1 MMRNRLIH
9 WLRDL
14 VQRRRVERDLD
25 EELRL
30 HIEQETHRHIDA
42 GLPPAEAA
50 RRARAEFGGVE
61 AIKDECR
68 ESRDTYGL
76 ESVWLDVR
84 HGLRVMRR
92 YPLFTVTAVLTLG
105 LTIGAVSTL
114 FSLAH
119 TFLMR
124 TLPVPDGHRI
134 VYVEPTR
141 DHGTREGLISYP
153 DYVQLRE
160 SADSFTEL
168 AAIYPTAPLFV
179 TRTGEGRQVN
189 GAVVSENFFRTMR
202 IEPFR
207 GRFFTPAENQ
217 VAGRDRVVVIGHDFW
232 RVWFGGGGD
241 AIGSTLRVNGV
252 AFTVVGIAPP
262 GFTGVSAQPLNVIM
276 PMMMLPVG
284 YRFCDD
290 ALAVDCTVLRMYGR
304 LADEA
309 SVADAAAEV
318 PTLVPAA
325 WRDAEDGANSGGNS
339 GLRATAARGSH
350 LSGVDRDFLNL
361 LAGVGVVLLLA
372 CCANLAGLLL
382 ARGRARGHELAIR
395 VSLGAG
401 RGRLVR
407 QLMIESLVLAFSG
420 GLVGLTLSLAMTGA
434 LNRFFYSIDS
444 SGRALIYSFSLS
456 PAVVGGVL
464 LVSVLGGVLFGTIP
478 ALVTARRGAK
488 AALARGSRSVAGN
501 ERGLGWLIG
510 AQAAMA
516 VALVVVA
523 GLLTAGAREL
533 VSGRGFDPDHV
544 ALLRLRP
551 RLVDY
556 TAEQAQ
562 PYLREV
568 VQRLDALP
576 DVRSTTM
583 VGTGISLFGFRAN
596 VETRG
601 DEPTTLQTGY
611 IEIGP
616 RYFETLGM
624 RLVRGRE
631 FATTDDTNAAPVA
644 IVSEAAASAL
654 WRGADPIGKILRFGE
669 VDHDIVG
676 VVADIAMQNRASAT
690 FPYVYAP
697 FWQNPNHID
706 ARLQVRVTGD
716 PTQAL
721 ALLSDTIHE
730 VDPDVPV
737 SEILPMS
744 WRVAGLFRPQRLSA
758 IAVGYA
764 GILAVFLSALGLY
777 SSLAAAVSRR
787 RRELGV
793 RRAVGASAQGVLWMI
808 VRQGTL
814 IVLGGVAAGLLLA
827 AAATRAVSH
836 MLYTSAGG
844 DYLFYVVAAVL
855 VLCCGVAASW
865 LPAHRASRIPPN
877 EALRAE

>member
-1 MMRNRLIH
+1 MMRARLRH
-9 WLRDL
+9 WIRDL
-14 VQRRRVERDLD
+14 VGRRRVERDLD

-30 HIEQETHRHIDA
+30 HIELETNAYIDA
-42 GLPPAEAA
+42 GLPSAEAA

-68 ESRDTYGL
+68 ESRDTYGI
-76 ESVWLDVR
+76 EGVWLDVR

-153 DYVQLRE
+153 DYVQLRD

-168 AAIYPTAPLFV
+168 AAVYPTAPLFV

-189 GAVVSENFFRTMR
+189 GAVVSENFFRAMR

-207 GRFFTPAENQ
+207 GRFFTPSENQ
-217 VAGRDRVVVIGHDFW
+217 VPGRDRVVVIGHDFW
-232 RVWFGGGGD
+232 RVWFGGGDD

-252 AFTVVGIAPP
+252 AFTVIGIAPP
-262 GFTGVSAQPLNVIM
+262 GFTGVRPQPLNVIM

-284 YRFCDD
+284 YRSCDD

-304 LADEA
+304 LADGA
-309 SVADAAAEV
+309 SVADAAAEM

-325 WRDAEDGANSGGNS
+325 WRDAEDGHNSD
-339 GLRATAARGSH
+339 LRATAARGSY

-361 LAGVGVVLLLA
+361 LTGVGVVLLLA

-407 QLMIESLVLAFSG
+407 QLMIESLVLALSG

-444 SGRALIYSFSLS
+444 SGRSLVYSFSLS
-456 PAVVGGVL
+456 PVVVGGVL
-464 LVSVLGGVLFGTIP
+464 LVSILGGVLFGTIP
-478 ALVTARRGAK
+478 AMVTARRGAN

-523 GLLTAGAREL
+523 GLLSAGAREL

-551 RLVDY
+551 RLLGY
-556 TAEQAQ
+556 TADQAQ

-568 VQRLDALP
+568 VERLNALP

-601 DEPTTLQTGY
+601 EEPMTLQTGY
-611 IEIGP
+611 IEVGP

-624 RLVRGRE
+624 RVVRGRE
-631 FATTDDTNAAPVA
+631 FAATDDTSAAPVTV
-644 IVSEAAASAL
+644 VSEAAADVL
-654 WRGADPIGKILRFGE
+654 WPGSDPVGKILRFGE
-669 VDHDIVG
+669 VDHTVVG
-676 VVADIAMQNRASAT
+676 VVADIAMQNRASSI

-697 FWQNPNHID
+697 FWQNPDHID

-716 PTQAL
+716 PRRAL

-730 VDPDVPV
+730 VNPDVPV

-793 RRAVGASAQGVLWMI
+793 RRAVGASAHGVLWMI

-814 IVLGGVAAGLLLA
+814 IVLGGVAAGLLLS
-827 AAATRAVSH
+827 AAATRVLGH
-836 MLYTSAGG
+836 MLYTSAAG
-844 DYLFYVVAAVL
+844 DYLFYVLGAVL

-865 LPAHRASRIPPN
+865 LPARRASRIPPN